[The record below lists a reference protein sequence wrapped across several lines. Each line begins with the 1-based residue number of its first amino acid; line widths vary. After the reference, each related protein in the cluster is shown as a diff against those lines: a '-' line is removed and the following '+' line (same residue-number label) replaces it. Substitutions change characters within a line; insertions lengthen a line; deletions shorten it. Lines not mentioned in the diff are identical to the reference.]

1 VWFTVCVVGLSV
13 RTDNLGVT
21 SIVRA
26 LGLDGKYYDN
36 LLDSFHSAGVKLD
49 ALSATW
55 AKVVLSVFPGL
66 VRVNGR
72 LVLVGDGIKVG
83 KQGRK
88 MPAVKLLHQESESN
102 TKAEYIMG
110 HSFQAVSL
118 LVQAAQSI
126 LAVPL
131 AARIHEGVV
140 ETNRDK
146 RTLMDKM
153 IALLTLVGIEEPY
166 YLVADRYY
174 MCRKIVKG
182 LLAQGN
188 HLVVRVKSNA
198 VAWRPYVHKG
208 ERRGRGRPRIYGEKV
223 KLRSLFRQNLVTE
236 EAPSPVYGEEDVMIR
251 YAVHDLLWRPVG
263 LIVRFVMV
271 IHPSRGRF
279 ILMSTDTSLDAID
292 IIRLYGLRFK
302 IEFAFKQ
309 AVHVFG
315 AFYYHFWMKFMKPL
329 KRRNGNQYLHRTSA
343 AYRKAVKRKL
353 HAYHVFVQA
362 GIVAQG
368 LAQYLAACHQELVWR
383 SFGSWLRTIRPG
395 LAPSERVVTMALRQS
410 LPEFLLDRTREHIL
424 AKFIVERQDP
434 DRSEVFRPAA

>member
-1 VWFTVCVVGLSV
+1 MWFAVCVLGLSV
-13 RTDNLGVT
+13 RADNLGVT

-36 LLDSFHSAGVKLD
+36 LLDSFHSTGVKLD

-55 AKVVLSVFPGL
+55 AKVVLGVFPGL

-88 MPAVKLLHQESESN
+88 MPGVKLLHQESESN

-118 LVQAAQSI
+118 LAQAAQSI

-153 IALLTLVGIEEPY
+153 IALLTLVGIEETY
-166 YLVADRYY
+166 YFVADRYY

-188 HLVVRVKSNA
+188 HLVARVRLTA
-198 VAWRPYVHKG
+198 VAWTPYVHKDD
-208 ERRGRGRPRIYGEKV
+208 RRGPGRPRIYGQKV

-236 EAPSPVYGEEDVMIR
+236 EAPSPVYGEKGVMIR

-263 LIVRFVMV
+263 LLVRFVIV

-279 ILMSTDTSLDAID
+279 ILMSTDTSLEAIA

-302 IEFAFKQ
+302 IEFAFS
-309 AVHVFG
+309 
-315 AFYYHFWMKFMKPL
+315 
-329 KRRNGNQYLHRTSA
+329 RRCMS
-343 AYRKAVKRKL
+343 
-353 HAYHVFVQA
+353 
-362 GIVAQG
+362 
-368 LAQYLAACHQELVWR
+368 LAR
-383 SFGSWLRTIRPG
+383 STTISG
-395 LAPSERVVTMALRQS
+395 
-410 LPEFLLDRTREHIL
+410 
-424 AKFIVERQDP
+424 
-434 DRSEVFRPAA
+434 